1 MKNNHKIKSSKILFS
16 FLRAVY
22 RQKAIIALLAVF
34 AIMPLINTSFFT
46 IYNMMDML
54 KSASVYITIGCGVTV
69 VVISGACDLSVGGI
83 MCLSGVITVK
93 LMERFPLGFCIVC
106 ALAMGVLV
114 GIINGFFVVHQK
126 SEAFVI
132 TLGMGLLLKGLAQ
145 QFTDAH
151 PIAGTNA
158 AFFEFGV
165 GKQFFGMPNITVAM
179 LLVLVAVSCILR
191 FTQYGRNCYAVGGDY
206 DVAVYSGINALRTK
220 WVAFTISG
228 FLAAL
233 GGILLTARLNTG
245 ASTYGDTTA
254 LLVNCGAVLGGTSFA
269 GGIGGA
275 WQSALG
281 LLLFTILESALGMAS
296 LSVYAKELVIGVII
310 AIIIGMDSFSRK
322 RKAEA
327 V

>member
-1 MKNNHKIKSSKILFS
+1 MKDNGV
-16 FLRAVY
+16 LRKLLAAVY
-22 RQKAIIALLAVF
+22 QQKAAVALLAVF
-34 AIMPLINTSFFT
+34 LVMPLVNTSFYT
-46 IYNMMDML
+46 MYNMMDML

-69 VVISGACDLSVGGI
+69 VVVSGACDLSVGGT
-83 MCLSGVITVK
+83 MCLSGVITV
-93 LMERFPLGFCIVC
+93 LMMERCPLWLCIAC
-106 ALAMGVLV
+106 ALGMGAVV
-114 GIINGFFVVHQK
+114 GAVNGFFVVQQK

-151 PIAGTNA
+151 PVAGTNQT
-158 AFFEFGV
+158 FFQFGT
-165 GKQFFGMPNITVAM
+165 GKLLGLPNITIVM
-179 LLVLVAVSCILR
+179 LLVLLAVCCLLR

-206 DVAVYSGINALRTK
+206 DVAVYSGINALKTK
-220 WVAFTISG
+220 WMAYVISG

-233 GGILLTARLNTG
+233 GGVLLTARLNTG

-275 WQSALG
+275 WQTALG

-296 LSVYAKELVIGVII
+296 LSAYAKELVIGIII
-310 AIIIGMDSFSRK
+310 AIIIGLDSYSRK
-322 RKAEA
+322 RKSEA

>member
-1 MKNNHKIKSSKILFS
+1 MKSKGNIAR
-16 FLRAVY
+16 FLAAVY
-22 RQKAIIALLAVF
+22 KQKSVVALLVVF
-34 AIMPLINTSFFT
+34 AIMPLINTSFYT
-46 IYNMMDML
+46 MYNMMDML
-54 KSASVYITIGCGVTV
+54 KSASVYITIGCGVTM
-69 VVISGACDLSVGGI
+69 VVICGACDLSVGGI
-83 MCLSGVITVK
+83 MCLAGVITVK
-93 LMERFPLGFCIVC
+93 LMERFPLGVCIAC
-106 ALAMGVLV
+106 ALGMGILV

-151 PIAGTNA
+151 PIAGSNPV
-158 AFFEFGV
+158 FFEFGV
-165 GKQFFGMPNITVAM
+165 GSQILGIPNITIVM
-179 LLVLVAVSCILR
+179 LLVLAVISCILR
-191 FTQYGRNCYAVGGDY
+191 YTQYGRNCYAVGGDY
-206 DVAVYSGINALRTK
+206 DVAVYSGIKALRVK
-220 WVAFTISG
+220 WVAFAMSG

-275 WQSALG
+275 WQTALG

-296 LSVYAKELVIGVII
+296 LNAYAKELVIGLII
-310 AIIIGMDSFSRK
+310 AIIIGIDSYSRK
-322 RKAEA
+322 RRAEA